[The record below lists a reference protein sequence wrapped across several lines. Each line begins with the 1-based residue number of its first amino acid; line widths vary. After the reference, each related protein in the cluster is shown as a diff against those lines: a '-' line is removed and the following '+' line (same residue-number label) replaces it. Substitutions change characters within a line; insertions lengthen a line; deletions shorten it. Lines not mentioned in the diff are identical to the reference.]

1 MFRRVFLVIGTMH
14 AEYVLG
20 GNPGDRPAGN
30 IPIETYVIRM
40 SVSRQEF
47 NWRLTSRQ
55 RFV

>member
-1 MFRRVFLVIGTMH
+1 MFRRVFPVIGTMH